1 MSLGF
6 RAESTNTSGVITV
19 AGVDQVVINN
29 AGDVAATT
37 FTGALVGNAATA
49 TKLSTSTGTA
59 PVYGIRAWVNFDGTK
74 DTTGT
79 TSTANTNR
87 LIRGSG
93 NVGNVLRNGAGD
105 YTVNFSVPMANADY
119 AVLGTTNTDTNF
131 TNVVTTRTTG
141 LSTSS
146 VRFITTNANA
156 LTDFNIVSIAIVG

>member
-1 MSLGF
+1 
-6 RAESTNTSGVITV
+6 V
-19 AGVDQVVINN
+19 
-29 AGDVAATT
+29 
-37 FTGALVGNAATA
+37 
-49 TKLSTSTGTA
+49 
-59 PVYGIRAWVNFDGTK
+59 RAWVNFDGTK